1 MLEWNSL
8 NLSQRVSVLCLLGFA
23 LTYALITLPSIAALE
38 SPSRVA
44 RSLCEWLAIIAL
56 FSAIALDP
64 MFVRGHL
71 LQLRPRRF
79 PFVCKCLWVAV
90 ILLFGLGNIVRLL
103 AG

>member
-8 NLSQRVSVLCLLGFA
+8 NLRQRVSVLCLLGLA
-23 LTYALITLPSIAALE
+23 LTYALITLPFIAALE
-38 SPSRVA
+38 SPSMVV

-56 FSAIALDP
+56 FSTIALDP
-64 MFVRGHL
+64 MFVRGQL

-79 PFVCKCLWVAV
+79 PFFCKYLWVAV